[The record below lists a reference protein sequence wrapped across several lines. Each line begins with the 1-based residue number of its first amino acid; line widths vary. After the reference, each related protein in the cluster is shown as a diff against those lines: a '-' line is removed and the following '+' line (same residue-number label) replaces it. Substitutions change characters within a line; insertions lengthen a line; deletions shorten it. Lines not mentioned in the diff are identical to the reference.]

1 MQAIDHSPQ
10 YKVPADPILPMTET
24 AAQPSRTRWIVALLA
39 LAGLIVATRALP
51 VERWIE
57 ELRGWIDGF
66 GALGMLM
73 FGAVYV
79 IAAVLFVPGSALTL
93 AAGAMFGLW
102 WGTALVSVASTTA
115 AAIAFLIARNFARSA
130 VERRVSSNP
139 RFAAI
144 DRAIGKGGWKIV
156 GLLRL
161 SPAVP
166 FSLSNYM
173 YGLTAVRFVP
183 YVLASWVA
191 MLPATFMFV
200 YIGHAGA
207 QGLAAASGDDPVA
220 GGRTA
225 LMVVGLAATIAVTV
239 YVTRLAKRA
248 IAEETELADAG
259 TEETAR

>member
-1 MQAIDHSPQ
+1 MTTTVQ
-10 YKVPADPILPMTET
+10 YKTTIEGNVHMEESAPRKSNLRWVVMGLVLIGLLVAARTLPI
-24 AAQPSRTRWIVALLA
+24 
-39 LAGLIVATRALP
+39 
-51 VERWIE
+51 ERWIE
-57 ELRGWIDGF
+57 DMRGWIDGF
-66 GALGMLM
+66 GALGFLV
-73 FGAVYV
+73 FGVVYV
-79 IAAVLFVPGSALTL
+79 AAALLFVPGSALTL

-102 WGTALVSVASTTA
+102 WGTAIVSVASTTSA
-115 AAIAFLIARNFARSA
+115 ALAFLIARNLARSA
-130 VERRVSSNP
+130 VEGRMASNP

-144 DRAIGKGGWKIV
+144 DRAIGNGGWRVV

-191 MLPATFMFV
+191 MLPGTFMFV
-200 YIGHAGA
+200 YLGHAGA
-207 QGLAAASGDDPVA
+207 QGLAAASGGEPGA

-225 LMVVGLAATIAVTV
+225 LTLVGLAATITVTV

-248 IAEETELADAG
+248 VAEAEAQAG
-259 TEETAR
+259 EQA